1 MVYDVEYGGNGHER
15 VIERACPTLWR
26 RGGIGGIGGKRAR
39 ELKNVYAAKCVG
51 SLVQS
56 GCLDVCCPYIRTYTM
71 GGAFNHFR

>member
-51 SLVQS
+51 SLVHTHIHD
-56 GCLDVCCPYIRTYTM
+56 GRGL
-71 GGAFNHFR
+71 